1 MVLRLVMVVTP
12 EVVSD
17 LVGTGVVD
25 GGDLR
30 GGQHAALF
38 PGNKYRTSRDH
49 RAKRPSMRRNDG

>member
-1 MVLRLVMVVTP
+1 MVLRLVIVVTP

-25 GGDLR
+25 GDDLR

-38 PGNKYRTSRDH
+38 PGEQVWNH
-49 RAKRPSMRRNDG
+49 RKRRLIVNLERWIV

>member
-1 MVLRLVMVVTP
+1 MVVTP

-25 GGDLR
+25 GDDLR

-38 PGNKYRTSRDH
+38 PGEQVWNH
-49 RAKRPSMRRNDG
+49 RKRRLIVNLERWII